1 MSDLGERL
9 DHVRQRI
16 AGAARRAGRDPAQ
29 IRVVAVSKTFPAARV
44 LEAISAGVDCL
55 GENRI
60 QEASRKLPEV
70 RAASDACVEW
80 HFIGPLQ
87 RNKARR
93 AVELFD
99 VLESVDRASLAR
111 ELAKAARSLGRRPR
125 ILLQVNVDAEPQKAG
140 VPPGGLADLLETVD
154 ALPDLEPVGLMAIPR
169 AANDPEQSRPA
180 FARLRELLEK
190 TNAGRDP
197 SHRLAELSMGMS
209 ADFEVAIEEGATW
222 VRVGSAIFGERTKP

>member
-1 MSDLGERL
+1 
-9 DHVRQRI
+9 
-16 AGAARRAGRDPAQ
+16 
-29 IRVVAVSKTFPAARV
+29 
-44 LEAISAGVDCL
+44 
-55 GENRI
+55 
-60 QEASRKLPEV
+60 V

-99 VLESVDRASLAR
+99 VIESVDRASLAR
-111 ELAKAARSLGRRPR
+111 ELAQAARALGRRPR

-140 VPPGGLADLLETVD
+140 VPPGGLTDLLETVD

-169 AANDPEQSRPA
+169 AASDPEQSRPA

>member
-9 DHVRQRI
+9 DDVRQRI
-16 AGAARRAGRDPAQ
+16 AGAARRVGRDPAQ
-29 IRVVAVSKTFPAARV
+29 IRLVAVSKTFPAVRV
-44 LEAISAGVDCL
+44 LEAISAGVDRI
-55 GENRI
+55 GENRV
-60 QEASRKLPEV
+60 QEASQKIPEV
-70 RAASDACVEW
+70 RATSGACVEW

-99 VLESVDRASLAR
+99 VIESVDRASLAR

-140 VPPGGLADLLETVD
+140 VPPGALPDLLEIVD

-169 AANDPEQSRPA
+169 AASDPEQARPA
-180 FARLRELLEK
+180 FARPGELLEK
-190 TNAGRDP
+190 INAGRDP